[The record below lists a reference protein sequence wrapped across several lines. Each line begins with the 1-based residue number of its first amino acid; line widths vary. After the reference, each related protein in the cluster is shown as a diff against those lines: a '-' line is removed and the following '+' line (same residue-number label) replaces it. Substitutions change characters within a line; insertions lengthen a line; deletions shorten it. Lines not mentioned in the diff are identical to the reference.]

1 MRRSPLLAARLSFAS
16 ATLGACAFLCVT
28 AVPGLAFAQAASPA
42 PGAKPAGGAGQTG
55 KAKPGVA
62 VADANAPKAPLPPL
76 VSPPPPPPW
85 TSPAPPTTNTSG
97 ATLLPESSEP
107 TTAAPVAAPSSLS
120 SDDRATLE
128 GRLRMIEARLAAD
141 ENALVN
147 LPELSWLRR
156 FHVSGF
162 IQPQLLIQSYNTAAS
177 PNLINGAL
185 PPGVSANDAIAKSN
199 GTTTNGDYFRL
210 RRARLRTEFM
220 PTEGTR
226 LVFEFDPTPAGG
238 QIGGTGTIAR
248 TVEAQG
254 IARWSDYVTTEL
266 AAGIFKVPFGREIL
280 QSDADRPFIERSWGE
295 QNLFPG
301 EFDTGARAYTTW
313 SRDDRTFAAQVA
325 VVNGQTEGEPTF
337 SLDPDLN
344 QGKDFVGR
352 LNFDFGD
359 WVDVGASGY
368 VGYGQVVSTAALR
381 FKQFTRSAANVE
393 LGLHH
398 TFSPKVGATRLFA
411 EVTFAQN
418 LDRGVHYAFALPA
431 IPTNI
436 NAPVV
441 SLNERAIWVRLEQ
454 DLSRWFTLGVRWDEY
469 TPDTSL
475 GNNARDTF
483 GAVAVFHFTPWLQA
497 MLEYDHAIDHVHQ
510 SGKQETD
517 QQIEIGSGVLQARF

>member
-1 MRRSPLLAARLSFAS
+1 
-16 ATLGACAFLCVT
+16 
-28 AVPGLAFAQAASPA
+28 
-42 PGAKPAGGAGQTG
+42 
-55 KAKPGVA
+55 
-62 VADANAPKAPLPPL
+62 
-76 VSPPPPPPW
+76 
-85 TSPAPPTTNTSG
+85 
-97 ATLLPESSEP
+97 
-107 TTAAPVAAPSSLS
+107 
-120 SDDRATLE
+120 
-128 GRLRMIEARLAAD
+128 MIEARLAAD

-147 LPELSWLRR
+147 SPELAWLRR

-162 IQPQLLIQSYNTAAS
+162 IQPQILIQIYNTAAS
-177 PNLINGAL
+177 PNLVNGVL
-185 PPGVSANDAIAKSN
+185 PAGVSANDATAKSN

-210 RRARLRTEFM
+210 RRARLKTEFM
-220 PTEGTR
+220 PSEGTR

-238 QIGGTGTIAR
+238 TVGGTGTIAR
-248 TVEAQG
+248 TIEAQG
-254 IARWSDYVTTEL
+254 IAHWSDNLTTEF
-266 AAGIFKVPFGREIL
+266 AAGIFKLPFGYEVL

-295 QNLFPG
+295 QNMTPG

-313 SRDDRTFAAQVA
+313 AKDGRSFVAQVA
-325 VVNGQTEGEPTF
+325 LVNGQTEGEPTF

-359 WVDVGASGY
+359 WIDVGASGY
-368 VGYGQVVSTAALR
+368 FGYGQAINTAALR
-381 FKQFTRSAANVE
+381 FKQFTRWAANGE

-398 TFSPKVGATRLFA
+398 TFSPELGATKMYA

-418 LDRGVHYAFALPA
+418 LDRGVHYAFALPT

-436 NAPVV
+436 TAPVV
-441 SLNERAIWVRLEQ
+441 SLNERNVWVRLEQ
-454 DLSRWFTLGVRWDEY
+454 DVTQWVTLGVRWDEY

-497 MLEYDHAIDHVHQ
+497 MLEYDHAIDHVHAA
-510 SGKQETD
+510 GKPETD